1 MKRHRIL
8 EPFSRDHNEG
18 LVAARQLINKADKE
32 ALALC
37 LMVWEEGMEDH
48 FREEEELL
56 TDLAPQEMGAQLREE
71 HEEIRRMIG
80 VARQGI
86 ATEDDLRSLGKKI
99 EEHIRWEERVL
110 FPVVQESEGLESIA
124 EKTEAMERRHQGS
137 TLSPRRAELVERR
150 NSLGN
155 G

>member
-110 FPVVQESEGLESIA
+110 FPTTLANLSMHRLTTSKLRDSSLWVELTDEG
-124 EKTEAMERRHQGS
+124 
-137 TLSPRRAELVERR
+137 RAVL
-150 NSLGN
+150 LATK
-155 G
+155 